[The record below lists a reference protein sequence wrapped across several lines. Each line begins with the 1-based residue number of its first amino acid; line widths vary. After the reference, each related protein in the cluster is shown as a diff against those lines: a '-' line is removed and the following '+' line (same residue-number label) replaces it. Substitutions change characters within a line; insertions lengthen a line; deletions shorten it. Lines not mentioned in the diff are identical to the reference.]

1 MYYMF
6 TYEKLHPDAK
16 TLTFS
21 PYFELMTSD
30 KILENGVLYREEN
43 SKSPMKVVKLEDIII
58 NIDR

>member
-16 TLTFS
+16 TLT
-21 PYFELMTSD
+21 LMAAN
-30 KILENGVLYREEN
+30 KVPENGVLYREEN
-43 SKSPMKVVKLEDIII
+43 SKSPIKVVELEDIII